1 MRFSDVDP
9 AYQAFVQDVIG
20 RFGFDAATFHL
31 DLAPADEMFFK
42 GILPG
47 YADRPGAAYYRYM
60 ESALRTHHVYRQ
72 LADYLGGYRALE
84 RVLDFGSGYGRLTRT
99 LIHRM
104 DPQRLWVSDIY
115 GDAVAWQT
123 QAFGVNGVVSA
134 PDPAAFD
141 APGTYSIVF
150 AASVFSHFP
159 DGLFQRWLTRL
170 ASLVRPEGLL
180 AFSVHGVALAP
191 EDVTIGPDGIGY
203 ARWSES
209 ETLDPG
215 IYGMSYVTEDF
226 VRRAVGETCG
236 AEAARNLRCFPR
248 ALFEKQDLYVVG
260 GAGQALDDLKVVAT
274 PVGGVN
280 SFGRLDKP
288 WTGWGVE
295 SNPGHQIL
303 RADLFVDDQ
312 FAGFMRPTA
321 DNEQTLQFF
330 PGAPNM
336 PVTWAFA
343 PTAGEGRRLMRV
355 ELVSDTGLKAYAY
368 GMDGVGEGPKAPRI

>member
-1 MRFSDVDP
+1 MRLSDIEP
-9 AYQAFVQDVIG
+9 AYQAFVRDVIG
-20 RFGFDAATFHL
+20 RFGFDPATFHL
-31 DLAPADEMFFK
+31 ELAAADEMFFK

-47 YADRPGAAYYRYM
+47 YERPGAAFYRYV
-60 ESALRTHHVYRQ
+60 ESALRTHVVYRQ
-72 LADYLGGYRALE
+72 LADHLGGFSGLD

-99 LIHRM
+99 LRHRM
-104 DPQRLWVSDIY
+104 DAKRIWVSDIY

-123 QAFGVNGVVSA
+123 TTFGVNGVVSA
-134 PDPAAFD
+134 PDPDDFQATGKF
-141 APGTYSIVF
+141 SIVF

-159 DGLFQRWLTRL
+159 DGLFQRWLARL
-170 ASLVRPEGLL
+170 QNLVRPDGLL

-226 VRRAVGETCG
+226 VRRAVRETCG
-236 AEAARNLRCFPR
+236 AKAAETLRCFPR

-260 GAGQALDDLKVVAT
+260 GSGQPLESLKVQAT

-288 WTGWGVE
+288 WMGWGVE
-295 SNPGHQIL
+295 SNPGHQIV
-303 RADLFVDDQ
+303 RADLFVGDV
-312 FAGFMRPTA
+312 FAGFTAPTA
-321 DNEQTLQFF
+321 DNVATLQFF

-336 PVTWAFA
+336 PVSWLFA
-343 PTAGEGRRLMRV
+343 RVPGDGERLVRV

-368 GMDGVGEGPKAPRI
+368 GMDGVGEGRAAPRV